1 MSEIKIRN
9 VPNDV
14 ITKIDELAKKKK
26 ESRNIY
32 LKNVIENYALDDKV
46 SSLDEKYTQ
55 LFEKVEYI
63 LVENTKAVNSLI
75 NRIIELESRLGIW
88 KKCINSD
95 SIMILFHT

>member
-9 VPNDV
+9 VPND
-14 ITKIDELAKKKK
+14 IIIKIDELAKKKK
-26 ESRNIY
+26 QSRNTY

-63 LVENTKAVNSLI
+63 LIENTKATNTLIDKVNLLFDKI
-75 NRIIELESRLGIW
+75 NEVTR
-88 KKCINSD
+88 
-95 SIMILFHT
+95 